1 VRIRVQDAADIE
13 GLVAFFE
20 ERDCVAEQIGPNTIE
35 VSRLSSVRHDHT
47 HTELDLFLRAWQEAH
62 PEAWAELVK

>member
-1 VRIRVQDAADIE
+1 MKIRVHDAADMN

-20 ERDCVAEQIGPNTIE
+20 ERDCVVQQIGPNTIE

-47 HTELDLFLRAWQEAH
+47 RLELDLFLRAWQEAH
-62 PEAWAELVK
+62 PEAWAEFVE